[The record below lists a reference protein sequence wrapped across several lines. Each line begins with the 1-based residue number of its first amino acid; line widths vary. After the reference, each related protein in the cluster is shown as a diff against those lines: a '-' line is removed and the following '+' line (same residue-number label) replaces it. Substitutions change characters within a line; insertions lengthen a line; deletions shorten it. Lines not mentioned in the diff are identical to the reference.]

1 MHTIVIYIALTAII
15 VMMIVCALLVV
26 LADTR
31 MTRVLALDTF
41 TLIQV
46 ALLAL
51 FGYAQDTTHYLDAAL
66 VLALLAFVGTLAA
79 ARYES
84 EGRLFS

>member
-1 MHTIVIYIALTAII
+1 
-15 VMMIVCALLVV
+15 
-26 LADTR
+26 

-51 FGYAQDTTHYLDAAL
+51 FGYLQDVVHYLDAAL

-79 ARYES
+79 ARYEA